1 MKRFLKQFL
10 EKNLPPQQPAPPP
23 ANPEVCEQAA
33 RGFED
38 VYRNHRPEQM
48 PWFWAGLDPDFSQA
62 LADYSVTPGTVVDL
76 GGGSGT
82 QAIALAKLGFTA
94 TCTDFSTGALE
105 GGRKLAQEANVRVDF
120 RYDDVTNTHLKEPF
134 DLVLDRG
141 CFHIIAPARRR
152 DYLQTVLQC
161 LAPQG
166 WFFFKC
172 FSALEPPRP
181 GPFCFTEAQIRDFF
195 EPSLEILE
203 LRDTEFPGSRAVFP
217 KAIFAVMKRRSG
229 DFGSV
234 PIT

>member
-1 MKRFLKQFL
+1 MRFIKQFF
-10 EKNLPPQQPAPPP
+10 EKNHPTPKPAPG
-23 ANPEVCEQAA
+23 AVRPEVCEQAA

-38 VYRNHRPEQM
+38 VYRNHSPEQM
-48 PWFWAGLDPDFSQA
+48 PWFWAELDPDFSKA
-62 LADYSVTPGTVVDL
+62 LADYGLSHGSAVDL

-94 TCTDFSTGALE
+94 TCTDFSAGALE
-105 GGRKLAQEANVRVDF
+105 GGRKLAQEANVQVDF
-120 RYDDVTNTHLKEPF
+120 RYDDVTHTQLKSRF

-141 CFHIIAPARRR
+141 CFHIIAPARRP

-181 GPFCFTEAQIRDFF
+181 GPFCFTEAEIRDFF

-203 LRDTEFPGSRAVFP
+203 LRHTEFPGTRAVFP
-217 KAIFAVMKRRSG
+217 KAIFAVMKHR
-229 DFGSV
+229 
-234 PIT
+234 P